1 MDNIILLRIILK
13 YENKEDEKIKEC
25 AAHKYTKKLLW
36 NHSYILNRATKSQP
50 KNNSNNKLYI

>member
-1 MDNIILLRIILK
+1 MKKKRW
-13 YENKEDEKIKEC
+13 KIKEC

-50 KNNSNNKLYI
+50 KNNSNNKLYT